1 MQFEFDPEK
10 SRANKA
16 KHGIDFV
23 EAQLLWNDRDLVEIL
38 ARTTVEARFIVIG
51 RISDRCWSGVITYR
65 GETIRII
72 SVRRSRPE
80 EVTVHES
87 RRV

>member
-16 KHGIDFV
+16 KHGIYFV

-38 ARTTVEARFIVIG
+38 ARTTVDARFIVIG
-51 RISDRCWSGVITYR
+51 RISDRCWSGVITYS

-80 EVTVHES
+80 EVTVYES

>member
-10 SRANKA
+10 SRVNKA

-23 EAQLLWNDRDLVEIL
+23 EAQRLWDDSDLVEIL

-72 SVRRSRPE
+72 SVRRSRTE
-80 EVTVHES
+80 EVTVYES